1 MNTRI
6 THAAATLALALLLL
20 PAAGAADGKTNGNAD
35 AARILRQMSSQIGG
49 AQRLTFEAHRQIDPA
64 LLAGRKE
71 PEDARISV
79 AVLRP
84 NKIRAKSVSKDD
96 VREFYADG
104 VNLSMLDV
112 KHNLYAIVPMY
123 GSIDTVISNLEEK
136 YGFTPPV
143 VEFALSNI
151 YQDVR
156 KKAQSI
162 SYLGEGAASG
172 GFMGLG
178 GTACHRLQLTGKAAD
193 AELWVGVA
201 DSLPRKLVATFKNRP
216 GKPQIRVEFSHW
228 DLRSKVTEQQF
239 VFVRPQGAQK
249 VQMKTTAEMFA
260 HQSKS

>member
-1 MNTRI
+1 MNKKI
-6 THAAATLALALLLL
+6 TPVLTSLFALLLL
-20 PAAGAADGKTNGNAD
+20 LAHGVAQEKAGVTPD

-64 LLAGRKE
+64 LLEGRKA

-104 VNLSMLDV
+104 VNLSILDV
-112 KHNLYAIVPMY
+112 KQNLYAIVPMY
-123 GSIDTVISNLEEK
+123 GSIDTVVSNLEER

-143 VEFALSNI
+143 AEFALSDI
-151 YQDVR
+151 YQDIR
-156 KKAQSI
+156 KKTQSI

-172 GFMGLG
+172 GLMGLG
-178 GTACHRLQLTGKAAD
+178 GTACHRLQLSGKAAD
-193 AELWVGVA
+193 AELWVGVS
-201 DSLPRKLVATFKNRP
+201 DSLPRKLIATFKSRP

-239 VFVRPQGAQK
+239 VFVRPKGAQK

-260 HQSKS
+260 IKGKS